1 VTRLLA
7 EDIGNVTNRLSVYDQ
22 ELVTRTGCTLRG
34 LACRAAGVSETAVE
48 KILENLQVG
57 VVPVTSG
64 QGIIKGFCE
73 TVAGIGTHLGCSTFV
88 TCASD
93 AAGLAEAFERKAN
106 IILLADDNRFVAIHT
121 QSRNVVDNAVA
132 TGKGFA
138 SGLELMAKGL
148 KGKPVLVIGCGPVGQ
163 SAVTAL
169 LGFGARV
176 SVYDIDSL
184 RYADLEKVVHPTGD
198 VEIRT
203 AREINEA
210 LSDHRYILDASSARA
225 IISAK
230 HVTPGTYISAPGMP
244 LGLTEDAR
252 AMVSD
257 RLLHDPL
264 LIGVATMIVSAV
276 NSDMV
281 E

>member
-1 VTRLLA
+1 MA
-7 EDIGNVTNRLSVYDQ
+7 EDIGNVTDRLSVYDQ

-48 KILENLQVG
+48 KICENLHVG
-57 VVPVTSG
+57 IVPVTSG
-64 QGIIKGFCE
+64 QGTIKGFCE
-73 TVAGIGTHLGCSTFV
+73 AVAGIGTHLGCTAFAAR
-88 TCASD
+88 ASD

-121 QSRNVVDNAVA
+121 QSRNVADNAVA

-176 SVYDIDSL
+176 SVYDVDPL
-184 RYADLEKVVHPTGD
+184 RYADLEKVVHPTGR
-198 VEIRT
+198 VEIST
-203 AREINEA
+203 AKEINEA
-210 LSDHRYILDASSARA
+210 LSGHRYILDASSARA
-225 IISAK
+225 IISTN
-230 HVTPGTYISAPGMP
+230 HVTADTFISAPGMP

-264 LIGVATMIVSAV
+264 QIGVATMIVGAASC
-276 NSDMV
+276 NRI

>member
-1 VTRLLA
+1 MTI
-7 EDIGNVTNRLSVYDQ
+7 DIGNVTDRLSVYDQ
-22 ELVTRTGCTLRG
+22 ELVTKTGCTLRG
-34 LACRAAGVSETAVE
+34 VACRAAGVSETVVE

-57 VVPVTSG
+57 VVPITSG
-64 QGIIKGFCE
+64 QGTIKGFCQA
-73 TVAGIGTHLGCSTFV
+73 VAGIGTHLGCTTFV

-93 AAGLAEAFERKAN
+93 AAGLAEAFEKEAN

-121 QSRNVVDNAVA
+121 QSRNVIDNAVA
-132 TGKGFA
+132 TGKGFVA
-138 SGLELMAKGL
+138 GLELMVKGL
-148 KGKPVLVIGCGPVGQ
+148 KGKSVLVIGCGPVGQ

-176 SVYDIDSL
+176 SVYDIDPL
-184 RYADLEKVVHPTGD
+184 RYADLEKAVHPTGD

-203 AREINEA
+203 ARGINEA
-210 LSDHRYILDASSARA
+210 LSDHRYILDASSARD
-225 IISAK
+225 IIHTK
-230 HVTPGTYISAPGMP
+230 HITPGTYISAPGMP
-244 LGLTEDAR
+244 LGLSEDAC

-264 LIGVATMIVSAV
+264 QIGVATMIVSAV
-276 NSDMV
+276 SSDIV